1 MSSKRVSTWGIFV
14 GVVTLSFAT
23 AVNASTFTTVIVDDN
38 FADGD
43 RMDNGG
49 PLESSFFNTSSSSGL
64 EATTGSLGL
73 VTGSSGRA
81 IHTLFAD
88 QTLVNSGDSI
98 TASFTFTTPASVAQS
113 SDSTEELRFGLFDN
127 LGRTSNTE
135 LGTDIVSSSSGTPGP
150 NPLLNGLP
158 GFAVDVDIRD
168 PTTTDPATD
177 VLIRR
182 SDPSTSG
189 QLLNTSGGLPS
200 IGSGP
205 DVGFIVQ
212 PLTEYTATISILLN
226 DDDDLEVT
234 GTFVDTDGTF
244 LATNTEVDEDPLS
257 TTFGFFGIAATG
269 FAFGISNDPNEDAN
283 GDPEFGLANDNGI
296 EISNVTIEF
305 SSAIPEP
312 SSMLLLLT
320 AASCSLIRS
329 RRA

>member
-1 MSSKRVSTWGIFV
+1 MLHDGAGSLRVTFHFAVTAPMQGVELMSSKRVSTWGIFV

-135 LGTDIVSSSSGTPGP
+135 LGTDIVSSSSGT
-150 NPLLNGLP
+150 L
-158 GFAVDVDIRD
+158 
-168 PTTTDPATD
+168 
-177 VLIRR
+177 VL
-182 SDPSTSG
+182 TH
-189 QLLNTSGGLPS
+189 
-200 IGSGP
+200 
-205 DVGFIVQ
+205 
-212 PLTEYTATISILLN
+212 Y
-226 DDDDLEVT
+226 
-234 GTFVDTDGTF
+234 
-244 LATNTEVDEDPLS
+244 
-257 TTFGFFGIAATG
+257 
-269 FAFGISNDPNEDAN
+269 
-283 GDPEFGLANDNGI
+283 
-296 EISNVTIEF
+296 
-305 SSAIPEP
+305 
-312 SSMLLLLT
+312 
-320 AASCSLIRS
+320 
-329 RRA
+329 